1 MIWLDDHE
9 IQRLTGY
16 KQPTK
21 QAAWLSANGYKFT
34 LAGDGRPLV
43 PVEQFGVKSTARA
56 GKGPNFGA
64 IQNAKAA

>member
-1 MIWLDDHE
+1 MIWLDDYE

-21 QAAWLSANGYKFT
+21 QAAWLSANGYKFN

-43 PVEQFGVKSTARA
+43 PAEQFGVKSNAKA

-64 IQNAKAA
+64 IHGKAA